1 MSSTHQNADLDMYT
15 DPMAHYDGVEAAATK
30 ETALLIVKLMKEGK
44 SGAELCSLVNA
55 SRPYED
61 SFEYDEGWS
70 RIHEKITDWSTPV
83 PEEETCNDTVY
94 FHGDTFVLGQNNP
107 SKRVKLDDAAES
119 DNKAESD
126 EDDSDDAAGS
136 DEEDDSERFY
146 KFPFSK
152 DEHNKYHHLLT
163 RDAADEENIQETMR
177 DACGQCGFESNGLII
192 VANDSDYPGFAEL
205 RYMGMQGLDMSWL
218 VPISLL
224 AAFPEEML
232 VNNTRGLSANPLEV

>member
-1 MSSTHQNADLDMYT
+1 ME
-15 DPMAHYDGVEAAATK
+15 HYDRVEAAAKK
-30 ETALLIVKLMKEGK
+30 ETALLIAKLMKEGK

-70 RIHEKITDWSTPV
+70 RIHEKITAWSSRV
-83 PEEETCNDTVY
+83 PEEETDINKVY
-94 FHGDTFVLGQNNP
+94 FHGDEFVLGLTNP
-107 SKRVKLDDAAES
+107 SKRIKLADDAAKSDDAAES
-119 DNKAESD
+119 DE
-126 EDDSDDAAGS
+126 EDDSDEWGES
-136 DEEDDSERFY
+136 DDDSD
-146 KFPFSK
+146 PFWEVPLSPE
-152 DEHNKYHHLLT
+152 EHAKYYHLLT
-163 RDAADEENIQETMR
+163 RDAADEEKIQETMR

-205 RYMGMQGLDMSWL
+205 RYMGMEGLDMSWL

-232 VNNTRGLSANPLEV
+232 VNNTRGSSANPLEV